1 MRREKR
7 PPSGGL
13 FVCGVGKALA
23 RPLRLRLDKVFWVAG
38 KGKAM
43 SGETAFNAEAF
54 LQKYDNVATTVVY
67 WGPTPNVSL
76 ESIRSAAKHLNENAS
91 NGPVE
96 LHVHLTPDRIIA
108 GVDLQAI
115 LAAAI

>member
-1 MRREKR
+1 M
-7 PPSGGL
+7 
-13 FVCGVGKALA
+13 
-23 RPLRLRLDKVFWVAG
+23 RLDKVFWVPR

-43 SGETAFNAEAF
+43 SGETAFNAETF
-54 LQKYDNVATTVVY
+54 LQKFDNVATTVVY
-67 WGPTPNVSL
+67 WGPTPNVL
-76 ESIRSAAKHLNENAS
+76 LGSIRSAAKHLKENAS

-108 GVDLQAI
+108 GDDLQAI

>member
-1 MRREKR
+1 M
-7 PPSGGL
+7 
-13 FVCGVGKALA
+13 
-23 RPLRLRLDKVFWVAG
+23 RLDKVFWVPR

-43 SGETAFNAEAF
+43 SGETAFNAGTF
-54 LQKYDNVATTVVY
+54 LQKFDNVATTVVY
-67 WGPTPNVSL
+67 WGPTPNVL
-76 ESIRSAAKHLNENAS
+76 LGSIRSAAKHLKENAS

-108 GVDLQAI
+108 GDDLQAI